1 MSSHSFFSLLG
12 EFEFRDKVQKGTYTG
27 LKHIA
32 SLYIYV
38 CVYSKYIDNSIHTV
52 SQGVQAVP

>member
-32 SLYIYV
+32 SLYM